1 MDLDPGVSKDVL
13 ARALARYLPG
23 SLLVVD
29 RGWGELI
36 AHGVGVDFLKA
47 LGVVGVVGI
56 DDVDSR
62 SLVESLAAL
71 TERRTGYGH
80 VVVLSTRL
88 LLDVEADIARVVRA
102 AKDVAGGSAYQ
113 KVVVAT
119 NISEAAHMDAD
130 PVAYAGGFRAVHG
143 RLVGLTGDATGV
155 SIEEVLHVDVPCMV
169 FGKNAFAFPSRSGAS
184 FLGDSTT
191 TTSSGR
197 DAADMERELQA
208 RIVVNAHL
216 LVSVSKMMDVQ
227 PEVFCVGPLS
237 ERVGNVLA
245 YVPAHDSTR
254 NVRAAFCIVDRALD
268 TATPSEHSGYFLQ
281 QMLLCDAA
289 GGPIDN
295 VDDAVDELR
304 PSMFHPGDAST
315 SSGYVEFLTSKTQRE
330 ALLFVRK
337 WLKEAIRQSSLKFTG
352 RSSKPGAVSAEDLE
366 ALCQVLRDDPAAR
379 ARHSSLL
386 QISEIA
392 CRCLRGHAAW
402 DEGKSKAEH
411 VARLSAEDGP
421 DSLTSLILDELDA
434 AKRGGVISVFDVVRH
449 LMMGSFWLKRV
460 GGAGVEEPR
469 RAAIA
474 EALAAACAARR
485 GEERMSWIPEG
496 AEADEQLVEV
506 SRNVVE
512 VVCSLPAGRSLRE
525 MTEDVLSKRDVPGM
539 RHIGTSIAGLVKS
552 GLGRIGIGSGS
563 PVDYEIIVVFVLGG
577 VSAGEL
583 ADVRAT
589 VDSSGVHAGR
599 TVLVGGST
607 MIVDPNDTLASVFSE
622 L

>member
-1 MDLDPGVSKDVL
+1 
-13 ARALARYLPG
+13 
-23 SLLVVD
+23 
-29 RGWGELI
+29 
-36 AHGVGVDFLKA
+36 
-47 LGVVGVVGI
+47 
-56 DDVDSR
+56 
-62 SLVESLAAL
+62 
-71 TERRTGYGH
+71 
-80 VVVLSTRL
+80 
-88 LLDVEADIARVVRA
+88 
-102 AKDVAGGSAYQ
+102 
-113 KVVVAT
+113 
-119 NISEAAHMDAD
+119 
-130 PVAYAGGFRAVHG
+130 
-143 RLVGLTGDATGV
+143 
-155 SIEEVLHVDVPCMV
+155 
-169 FGKNAFAFPSRSGAS
+169 
-184 FLGDSTT
+184 
-191 TTSSGR
+191 
-197 DAADMERELQA
+197 
-208 RIVVNAHL
+208 
-216 LVSVSKMMDVQ
+216 
-227 PEVFCVGPLS
+227 
-237 ERVGNVLA
+237 
-245 YVPAHDSTR
+245 
-254 NVRAAFCIVDRALD
+254 
-268 TATPSEHSGYFLQ
+268 
-281 QMLLCDAA
+281 
-289 GGPIDN
+289 
-295 VDDAVDELR
+295 
-304 PSMFHPGDAST
+304 MFHPGDAST

-469 RAAIA
+469 RVAIA
-474 EALAAACAARR
+474 EACAARR